1 MWFWPFCV
9 TRGCRIERKID
20 DLLSKLDALTR
31 ETRKQT
37 KDGKAIMADLSN
49 ITAKVAAN
57 GSVIGSAVAL
67 IEQIAEA
74 LRNAGSDQGAID
86 ALASDLES
94 QAAALAAAVAANTL
108 AAPEVPAA

>member
-1 MWFWPFCV
+1 MFEFLQWPV
-9 TRGCRIERKID
+9 RIERKLDEAIF
-20 DLLSKLDALTR
+20 LLKALTR

-37 KDGKAIMADLSN
+37 KDGKIIMADLSN

-57 GSVIGSAVAL
+57 GSVIGSAVTL

-86 ALASDLES
+86 ALAADLDA
-94 QAAALAAAVAANTL
+94 QAASLAAAVAANT
-108 AAPEVPAA
+108 PAA

>member
-1 MWFWPFCV
+1 MFEYFLRPV
-9 TRGCRIERKID
+9 RLEN
-20 DLLSKLDALTR
+20 KLDEVIVLLKALTR

-86 ALASDLES
+86 ALAADLDA
-94 QAAALAAAVAANTL
+94 QAAALAAAVAANT
-108 AAPEVPAA
+108 PAA